1 MAPCNGCHRFAGQ
14 GHLDLMHSSPN
25 KFWGNIKNLTDKHYV
40 NHLNVRNPSRGL
52 VGVAEPG
59 RTADY

>member
-1 MAPCNGCHRFAGQ
+1 
-14 GHLDLMHSSPN
+14 MHSSPN
-25 KFWGNIKNLTDKHYV
+25 KFWDNIKNLTDKHYV